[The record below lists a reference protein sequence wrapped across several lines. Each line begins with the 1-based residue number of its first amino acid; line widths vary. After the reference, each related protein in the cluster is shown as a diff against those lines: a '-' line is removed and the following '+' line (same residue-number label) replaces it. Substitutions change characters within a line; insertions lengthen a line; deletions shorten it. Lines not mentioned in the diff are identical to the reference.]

1 MTWRSRLLCAAFV
14 APETAEAKLDPAKL
28 PLDDDVIR
36 MPDASLGTTTN
47 PGICDSPYPAGAAL
61 FGSLLMVGGAVCPI
75 AVLCRGSLS
84 AGLTQEWDDI
94 DGADEEDESLFQW
107 SQELQQAPD
116 FDGL

>member
-1 MTWRSRLLCAAFV
+1 
-14 APETAEAKLDPAKL
+14 
-28 PLDDDVIR
+28 
-36 MPDASLGTTTN
+36 
-47 PGICDSPYPAGAAL
+47 
-61 FGSLLMVGGAVCPI
+61 MVGGAVCPI